1 MTVKVH
7 YQKEGFRLRES
18 RLLKNW
24 ISQIVINEGY
34 KCDLV
39 EYVFTDD
46 ELILNLNREFL
57 EHDYY
62 TDVITFKRSE
72 EGDPIK
78 AEIYISVDTVKS
90 NAKEIGV
97 PFIREVCRVMAHG
110 ILHLTGYNDNDE
122 TSRVKMRERE
132 DYYLRIYFDGIK
144 I

>member
-1 MTVKVH
+1 M
-7 YQKEGFRLRES
+7 RES